1 MKKRLGVPFALVLIF
16 SLLVLVLVLSLIIP
30 GCACPKEKHVIFTT
44 SGWSGDWLT
53 IYVPKIL
60 LEEELGYTTE
70 IVDLSVPA
78 IWAAIGAGEAHLWTD
93 SWMPNQEDLKE
104 EYIDTTEELG
114 LIYGGG
120 ESADDIC
127 KEAWF
132 IPKWVSEQYGITS
145 ATDLNDPEI
154 TKLFDTDGD
163 GIGDVLGCNADWA
176 CAKITDGMIAG
187 YGLEGMYEQKYGA
200 EAMMNVT
207 IEGLLKKN
215 EPVLFYL
222 YTPHIFLV
230 KFPIG
235 ESVVIL
241 DDPKGYW
248 GDISTVHIFGNKD
261 WIEKNPEAAE
271 LLRQV
276 KMTSAGIAWSMAKM
290 EAKGDAP
297 EALEAIAREWIAEH
311 QAEVDS
317 WLAAIK

>member
-1 MKKRLGVPFALVLIF
+1 MKERLGIPSVLVLIF
-16 SLLVLVLVLSLIIP
+16 SVLVFVLALSLIIS
-30 GCACPKEKHVIFTT
+30 GCAKPQEKHVIFTT
-44 SGWSGDWLT
+44 GAWSGDWLT

-70 IVDLSVPA
+70 IADTSVTSA
-78 IWAAIGAGEAHLWTD
+78 WAAIGAGEAHLWTD
-93 SWMPNQEDLKE
+93 SWMPNQEDLRKE
-104 EYIDTTEELG
+104 YVDTTEELG
-114 LIYGGG
+114 LIYGSG

-132 IPKWVSEQYGITS
+132 VPKWVSEQYGITS
-145 ATDLNDPEI
+145 ATDLNEPEI
-154 TKLFDTDGD
+154 AKLFDTDGD
-163 GIGDVLGCNADWA
+163 GIGDILGCDVAWE
-176 CAKITDGMIAG
+176 CAKITDEMIAG

-200 EAMMNVT
+200 EAIMT
-207 IEGLLKKN
+207 AAIEGHLKKN

-222 YTPHIFLV
+222 YTPHPFFI

-235 ESVVIL
+235 EDVVRL

-261 WIEKNPEAAE
+261 WIAKNPEAAE

-297 EALEAIAREWIAEH
+297 EALEAIAREWIDEH